1 MRISDWSSDVCASDL
16 GAEDVRVARAAAWAQ
31 AVYGELD
38 GEARIVLDEIGDA
51 LIRDVEQLSHGGAGQ
66 RLAPLHRLVN
76 LCRAEDDVEGDL
88 VHAGILGADGLGQLG
103 ELLSRHVVLLQR
115 PASVMWVG
123 KSCNPSFTARVGLR
137 VPR

>member
-76 LCRAEDDVEGDL
+76 LCRRSEE
-88 VHAGILGADGLGQLG
+88 
-103 ELLSRHVVLLQR
+103 S
-115 PASVMWVG
+115 SVG
-123 KSCNPSFTARVGLR
+123 KECVSTYRSRWRPYH
-137 VPR
+137 